1 MCVQLYNEGCHDL
14 YQRGAASQANL
25 PIFEDEVE
33 GYQVRERGRQR
44 YQSATNAHLALL
56 IN

>member
-1 MCVQLYNEGCHDL
+1 VHAWCTQLYNEGCHDL

-33 GYQVRERGRQR
+33 GYQVG
-44 YQSATNAHLALL
+44 AGDMGL
-56 IN
+56 